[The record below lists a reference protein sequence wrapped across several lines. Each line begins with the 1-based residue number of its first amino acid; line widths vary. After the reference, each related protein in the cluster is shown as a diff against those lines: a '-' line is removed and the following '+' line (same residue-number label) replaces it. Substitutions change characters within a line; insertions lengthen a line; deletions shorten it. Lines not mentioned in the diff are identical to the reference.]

1 MTGLIGE
8 RSDGLPSTGVL
19 PDSPHGDLWVW
30 MLKFHQRF
38 NVAVLVFLCHFPE
51 QSIPWGWAP
60 GRLSQVVAGCWRAA
74 SPGAV
79 VSRGC
84 SALPA
89 PGGRGVAA
97 VFARCVLSAIRFPS
111 REHRA
116 ASRGLFL
123 TGIRIERPA
132 RSRGR
137 IQPRARSL
145 GCLKPRCDF
154 QGSCSLVLSFLLY
167 SVLFWGALI
176 LEIPRQAG
184 THLHVPLLT

>member
-8 RSDGLPSTGVL
+8 RSDGLPSTGL
-19 PDSPHGDLWVW
+19 LRGSPQGDLWVW

-60 GRLSQVVAGCWRAA
+60 AVSARWWPDAGAQPRLGRGFSSVLCT
-74 SPGAV
+74 PG
-79 VSRGC
+79 
-84 SALPA
+84 

-111 REHRA
+111 RQLCA

-123 TGIRIERPA
+123 TGIRTERPA
-132 RSRGR
+132 RPGGR
-137 IQPRARSL
+137 IQPRASSL

-176 LEIPRQAG
+176 LEIPRQTG